1 VTNAQGKVWS
11 SEFDA
16 HGHRTA
22 SLDPNSHTTQYAYD
36 ATGQLTAITNVL
48 GQVQQYQY
56 DPVNRMTNKTYL
68 EAGDVTRFYYDDQWR
83 LIAEYDG
90 SGNLLAKYVYGPEI
104 DEPVRMT
111 RGGNAYYYHAAAP
124 GTVAEITDASGNVV
138 ERYTYDVYGEPTIF
152 DFQSSILSASAIG
165 NRLLFQGRDRDP
177 ATGLYNFR
185 NRYYSP
191 GLGRFV
197 QTDRIRH
204 IGGPNLYGFVGNN
217 PINRLDFLGLKAEVP
232 GGPAS
237 HCQDPCGDAKKKG
250 LDKGDAGGVICC
262 AGKKYSCVWKPGGS
276 TGAQNATSVAIISQ
290 CLAEHE
296 NAHHDDIECPKT
308 WCYGFP
314 TRPPFRDPSQAN
326 AEECNSYFVQLDC
339 LRRNMSNCGAD
350 QQCQEEVQHELD
362 FVANEL
368 NRRGCSR

>member
-16 HGHRTA
+16 HGYRTA

-68 EAGDVTRFYYDDQWR
+68 GAGDVTRFYYDDQWR

-90 SGNLLAKYVYGPEI
+90 GGNLLAKYVYGPEI

-111 RGGNAYYYHAAAP
+111 RGGNDYYYHAAAL
-124 GTVAEITDASGNVV
+124 GTVTEITDANGNVV
-138 ERYTYDVYGEPTIF
+138 ERYTYDVYGEPQMW
-152 DFQSSILSASAIG
+152 DASGSPIANSQIG

-197 QTDRIRH
+197 RVDPIRLQ
-204 IGGPNLYGFVGNN
+204 IWPNRDELGEPGFVSRRQVGEDIRLTGPNLYAFVRND
-217 PINRLDFLGLKAEVP
+217 PVNRFDPLGLKDKKEEEEKSYWDWVKEMARRVKEAAEELEAGRCP
-232 GGPAS
+232 K
-237 HCQDPCGDAKKKG
+237 DPCKVPSSLNVLCTCMYEAAKKKSIE
-250 LDKGDAGGVICC
+250 DM
-262 AGKKYSCVWKPGGS
+262 
-276 TGAQNATSVAIISQ
+276 
-290 CLAEHE
+290 
-296 NAHHDDIECPKT
+296 IECVCLT
-308 WCYGFP
+308 SA
-314 TRPPFRDPSQAN
+314 DL
-326 AEECNSYFVQLDC
+326 ECKRKAREAIKSVY
-339 LRRNMSNCGAD
+339 S
-350 QQCQEEVQHELD
+350 
-362 FVANEL
+362 
-368 NRRGCSR
+368 SK